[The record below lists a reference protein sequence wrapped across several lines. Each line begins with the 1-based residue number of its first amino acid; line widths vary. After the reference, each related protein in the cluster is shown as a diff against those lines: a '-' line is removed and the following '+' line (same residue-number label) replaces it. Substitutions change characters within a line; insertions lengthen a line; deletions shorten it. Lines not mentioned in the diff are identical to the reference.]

1 MWFCAFLF
9 FRIQMEFV
17 DSTIVVR
24 SKSYFN
30 QREMNFVKE
39 WRFSVCWRSQHRI
52 GRIWGLTFYFFI
64 EIDGV
69 SVLWFFWVFIWGIL
83 ASKVERR
90 DSLAKFLSNR
100 PAKVDLIQ
108 RNIIPIKSDAERLED
123 RNIIGRKL
131 NRSQSTHLSLEEMGQ
146 SRS

>member
-1 MWFCAFLF
+1 MFVVVEFQPVMICNLMCKERIRFMWVIFGEWKMWFCAFLF

-69 SVLWFFWVFIWGIL
+69 SFCDSFRFLFEVFWHQKLKDETVWQSFWAIVQQKLIW
-83 ASKVERR
+83 
-90 DSLAKFLSNR
+90 
-100 PAKVDLIQ
+100 
-108 RNIIPIKSDAERLED
+108 
-123 RNIIGRKL
+123 
-131 NRSQSTHLSLEEMGQ
+131 
-146 SRS
+146 SRET